1 MISISSLK
9 GNLLLITFEL
19 SAHIKRK
26 IFRELSVVCIYFY
39 EGSHAVATI
48 DFDFIVEK

>member
-1 MISISSLK
+1 MIDFDFIV

-39 EGSHAVATI
+39 ESSHTVATI